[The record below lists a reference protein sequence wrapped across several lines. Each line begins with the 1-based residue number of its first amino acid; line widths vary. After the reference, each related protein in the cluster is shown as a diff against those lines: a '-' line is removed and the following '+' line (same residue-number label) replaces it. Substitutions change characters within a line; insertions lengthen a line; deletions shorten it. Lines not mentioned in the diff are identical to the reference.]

1 MDGKILNLSKIKIC
15 FYLRRKHI
23 FLTIT
28 PKFFRQCV
36 QVDRSCRVRDFKFAR
51 KKTVCLAL
59 ISTLS
64 TSHESA
70 TWVDISVKFHCKF
83 LNSPWSKY
91 GCSCICLGHFSERH
105 RLCSL
110 VWLSSESFI
119 VLILRSFHIER
130 VWKIIWTKEH
140 Y

>member
-15 FYLRRKHI
+15 FYFRRKHI

-28 PKFFRQCV
+28 PKLFRQCV

-70 TWVDISVKFHCKF
+70 TWVDISVKFSCKF
-83 LNSPWSKY
+83 LNSP
-91 GCSCICLGHFSERH
+91 
-105 RLCSL
+105 
-110 VWLSSESFI
+110 
-119 VLILRSFHIER
+119 
-130 VWKIIWTKEH
+130 
-140 Y
+140 

>member
-15 FYLRRKHI
+15 FYFRRKHI

-59 ISTLS
+59 ISTLN
-64 TSHESA
+64 
-70 TWVDISVKFHCKF
+70 V
-83 LNSPWSKY
+83 LPM
-91 GCSCICLGHFSERH
+91 
-105 RLCSL
+105 SL
-110 VWLSSESFI
+110 PRGLTYT
-119 VLILRSFHIER
+119 RGFHIRR
-130 VWKIIWTKEH
+130 VCKII
-140 Y
+140 